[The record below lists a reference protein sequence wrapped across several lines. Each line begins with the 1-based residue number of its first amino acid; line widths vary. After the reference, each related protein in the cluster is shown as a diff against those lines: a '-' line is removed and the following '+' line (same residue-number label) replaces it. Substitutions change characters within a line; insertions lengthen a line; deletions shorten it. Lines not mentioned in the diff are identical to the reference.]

1 LSQEKS
7 HLHGKR
13 CDENKKKEQGAQ
25 GQRGRRTL
33 DLFLLDGSLGL
44 LLLSDLGSLGDTHEL
59 VLVLGGLEAAVA
71 HLGGSV
77 DELEVDLLEGSV
89 VGGRNNGLAEGEE
102 TTTSTDAAALD
113 HDEVLVDDTVV
124 REATH
129 GSDGLGGK
137 VELSLAVA
145 HVANTET
152 VDLLVHLSAVVE
164 AHLTG
169 TGNSPRDVGRMPG
182 TDTSNLAVATVG
194 LARKVTDTKA
204 LDNALEAVALGDT
217 DDIDGLV
224 HGEDRVDRDVL
235 LEELDGKVEL
245 LLDIGTTVDLDLH
258 EVGLALADRGEADLG
273 VGNHTDDSALTGKLL
288 ELSLHVLLKVLV
300 GSVVGVGLL
309 LADAPVLVEAA
320 LALVADVLSPHGTDR
335 AETARSVLVADKT
348 DNNHGRSLDDG
359 HTLEDL
365 LLVEELA
372 HGTVDITDNVRHA
385 SLVAKEGSKVGLL
398 RGIVLGEGLAL
409 AAITLGAL
417 AGTETKRSVTRCLEL
432 AV

>member
-1 LSQEKS
+1 M
-7 HLHGKR
+7 R
-13 CDENKKKEQGAQ
+13 KKEKE
-25 GQRGRRTL
+25 REEEKKIKRETL
-33 DLFLLDGSLGL
+33 NLFLLYCSLCFLVLGS
-44 LLLSDLGSLGDTHEL
+44 LGSLGDAHEL
-59 VLVLGGLEAAVA
+59 VLVLGGLEAAVT

-89 VGGRNNGLAEGEE
+89 VGGRNDGLAEGEE

-113 HDEVLVDDTVV
+113 HDKVLVNNTVV
-124 REATH
+124 RETTH

-137 VELSLAVA
+137 IKLSLAVA
-145 HVANTET
+145 HLANTQT
-152 VDLLVHLSAVVE
+152 VNLLVHLSTVVE
-164 AHLTG
+164 AHLTS
-169 TGNSPRDVGRMPG
+169 TGNSPCNMGRMPC
-182 TDTSNLAVATVG
+182 TNTSNLTVTTVS

-204 LDNALEAVALGDT
+204 LDNTLEAVALSDT
-217 DDIDGLV
+217 NNIDGLV
-224 HGEDRVDRDVL
+224 HGEDRVDGDVL
-235 LEELDGKVEL
+235 LKEADGKVEL

-258 EVGLALADRGEADLG
+258 EVGLALTDRRKTDLG
-273 VGNHTDDSALTGKLL
+273 VGNNTHNSALAGKLL
-288 ELSLHVLLKVLV
+288 ELGLHGLLKVLV
-300 GSVVGVGLL
+300 GSIVSVGLL

>member
-1 LSQEKS
+1 MMSRERLW
-7 HLHGKR
+7 GTD
-13 CDENKKKEQGAQ
+13 C
-25 GQRGRRTL
+25 
-33 DLFLLDGSLGL
+33 LFLLDSRLGLSSTGSLC
-44 LLLSDLGSLGDTHEL
+44 DTHEL
-59 VLVLGGLEAAVA
+59 GLVLGGLEATVT
-71 HLGGSV
+71 HLGSSI

-89 VGGRNNGLAEGEE
+89 VGGRDDGLTKSKE
-102 TTTSTDAAALD
+102 TTTSTDTAALD
-113 HDEVLVDDTVV
+113 HDKVLIDDTIV

-129 GSDGLGGK
+129 GSDGLGAEIK
-137 VELSLAVA
+137 LSLTVA
-145 HVANTET
+145 LLADTET

-169 TGNSPRDVGRMPG
+169 TGDSPCDVGRMPG
-182 TDTSNLAVATVG
+182 TDTSDLAVTTVS
-194 LARKVTDTKA
+194 LTREVTDAET
-204 LDNALEAVALGDT
+204 LDDTLESVTLGDT

-224 HGEDRVDRDVL
+224 HGKDRVDRDL
-235 LEELDGKVEL
+235 LLKEADGKVEL
-245 LLDIGTTVDLDLH
+245 LLDVGTTVDLDLH
-258 EVGLALADRGEADLG
+258 EVGLALADRGEVDLI
-273 VGNHTDDSALTGKLL
+273 VGNNTDNSALAGDLL
-288 ELSLHVLLKVLV
+288 ERGLHVLLKVLV
-300 GSVVGVGLL
+300 VAVVLVGLL
-309 LADAPVLVEAA
+309 LADAPVLVETT
-320 LALVADVLSPHGTDR
+320 LALVADVLSPDSTDR
-335 AETARSVLVADKT
+335 AETTGCVLVADKT

-359 HTLEDL
+359 DTLEDL